1 MSDITFTHPDAP
13 GVTFSLS
20 STGTGADMFTLR
32 AHSDTLT
39 DELGNPKLLT
49 DVGFPRP

>member
-1 MSDITFTHPDAP
+1 MTDINFTHPDAP
-13 GVTFSLS
+13 GVTFTLS
-20 STGTGADMFTLR
+20 SLGTGADMFTLL

-39 DELGNPKLLT
+39 DDLGNPKLLV